1 MTPERTFEELQRE
14 LDELVARLERGDVP
28 LDEALGPL
36 GAGRG
41 ALPRVRQSGS
51 TRPSCAS
58 RSSVSACRASRV
70 TARRRKGKVGTPWP
84 SRVAEL
90 IRSIPIFADLD
101 DASVKQL
108 ASDFIEREFAA
119 GQAIA
124 TEGEGGLNFFVVESG
139 TADVSV
145 GGQTVGS
152 LGPGA
157 SFGEV
162 ALVDKSARSATVT
175 ATSQLRAFALPVWS
189 FRSFAESRPSVT
201 WKLLELLA
209 ERLRAAEHR

>member
-1 MTPERTFEELQRE
+1 M
-14 LDELVARLERGDVP
+14 AH
-28 LDEALGPL
+28 
-36 GAGRG
+36 
-41 ALPRVRQSGS
+41 
-51 TRPSCAS
+51 PS
-58 RSSVSACRASRV
+58 
-70 TARRRKGKVGTPWP
+70 
-84 SRVAEL
+84 AEL
-90 IRSIPIFADLD
+90 IRGIPIFSDLD
-101 DASVKQL
+101 DASVAQL
-108 ASDFIEREFAA
+108 AGDFIEREFASGA
-119 GQAIA
+119 EIA

-145 GGQTVGS
+145 GGNKVGT

-157 SFGEV
+157 SFGEI

-175 ATSQLRAFALPVWS
+175 ATSSLRAYGLPVWS

>member
-1 MTPERTFEELQRE
+1 MRRT
-14 LDELVARLERGDVP
+14 
-28 LDEALGPL
+28 
-36 GAGRG
+36 
-41 ALPRVRQSGS
+41 
-51 TRPSCAS
+51 
-58 RSSVSACRASRV
+58 
-70 TARRRKGKVGTPWP
+70 GKVAAMAQP
-84 SRVAEL
+84 STDL
-90 IRSIPIFADLD
+90 IRGISIFADLD
-101 DASVKQL
+101 NAAVAQL
-108 ASDFIEREFAA
+108 ASDFIEREFSA
-119 GQAIA
+119 GDAIA

-145 GGQTVGS
+145 GGNTVGT

-175 ATSQLRAFALPVWS
+175 ATTTLRAYALPVWS
-189 FRSFAESRPSVT
+189 FRSFAESRPEVT

>member
-1 MTPERTFEELQRE
+1 M
-14 LDELVARLERGDVP
+14 A
-28 LDEALGPL
+28 
-36 GAGRG
+36 
-41 ALPRVRQSGS
+41 
-51 TRPSCAS
+51 RPS
-58 RSSVSACRASRV
+58 
-70 TARRRKGKVGTPWP
+70 PD
-84 SRVAEL
+84 L
-90 IRSIPIFADLD
+90 IRGIPMFSELD

-108 ASDFIEREFAA
+108 ADDFMEREFDA
-119 GQAIA
+119 GQPIA

-145 GGQTVGS
+145 GGAVVGT

-175 ATSQLRAFALPVWS
+175 ATSRLRAYGLPVWS
-189 FRSFAESRPSVT
+189 FRSFAEARPVVL

-209 ERLRAAEHR
+209 ERLRAAESR